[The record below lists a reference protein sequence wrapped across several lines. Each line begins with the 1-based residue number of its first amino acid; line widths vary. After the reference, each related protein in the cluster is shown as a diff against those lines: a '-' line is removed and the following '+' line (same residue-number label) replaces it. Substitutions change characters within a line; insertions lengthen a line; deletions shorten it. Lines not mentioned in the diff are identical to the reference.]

1 LLLLEALAYRH
12 GRTVQREV
20 LQEAVYGFDDAI
32 QSNALDA
39 HVSKL
44 RRALAE
50 AQASVEI
57 HVIRGIGYL
66 LREVRDGQAH

>member
-1 LLLLEALAYRH
+1 
-12 GRTVQREV
+12 V

-44 RRALAE
+44 RRVLAE
-50 AQASVEI
+50 GGAHVEI
-57 HVIRGIGYL
+57 HVIRGVGYL
-66 LREVRDGQAH
+66 LREVANASPR